1 MLLVRLLLGALLFYN
16 SGGVRGLDLL
26 VIFVR
31 RILLL
36 RAAPQVSSDSHW
48 ASACATLHAV
58 LRGHVHQARLCLL
71 LGGRMKQG
79 FPTAGTILRLRQTR
93 VAFLGLLGIFKLF
106 ALGYR

>member
-1 MLLVRLLLGALLFYN
+1 MLSALLFYN
-16 SGGVRGLDLL
+16 SGDVRGLGLL
-26 VIFVR
+26 IIFVR

-36 RAAPQVSSDSHW
+36 RPAPQVSFDSHW
-48 ASACATLHAV
+48 ASACTTLHAV

-79 FPTAGTILRLRQTR
+79 FATAGTILRLRQAR

-106 ALGYR
+106 ALSYR